1 MWFKTSLLWVEDKW
15 NKFEAWVASL
25 MPGFKTRIVSGL
37 GIVGSMA
44 GVLQEYI
51 TGLPLSELM
60 TATQITVLAAIL
72 FTLTFW
78 LRGIGERV
86 NVRVSSP
93 TS

>member
-1 MWFKTSLLWVEDKW
+1 MWFKTALLWVEDKW

-25 MPGFKTRIVSGL
+25 MPGLKTRIVAGL
-37 GIVGSMA
+37 GVVGSMA
-44 GVLQEYI
+44 GVLQEYV
-51 TGLPLSELM
+51 TGLPLTEFM
-60 TATQITVLAAIL
+60 TATQIMIGTAIL